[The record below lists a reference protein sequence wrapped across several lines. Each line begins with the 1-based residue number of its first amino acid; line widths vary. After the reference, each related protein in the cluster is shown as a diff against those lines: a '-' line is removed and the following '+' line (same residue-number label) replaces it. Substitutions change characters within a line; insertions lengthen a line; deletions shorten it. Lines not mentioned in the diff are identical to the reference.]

1 MIKQGIQRGPYQ
13 TVDEFVRRAISLL
26 HQQEACLAE
35 PSTEIG
41 LKIERGYAVA
51 QRGEWIDSD
60 QVRSWLDER
69 KRAWLAEKRQ
79 ARAVTNVINF
89 RWNPSPQVCC
99 TAPCLEFG
107 RLQARRSQD
116 RFCRSL

>member
-13 TVDEFVRRAISLL
+13 TVHEFVRRAISLL
-26 HQQEACLAE
+26 HEPEACLAE
-35 PSTEIG
+35 HSTEIR
-41 LKIERGYAVA
+41 LKIERGYAAA
-51 QRGEWIDSD
+51 QRRELIDSD

-79 ARAVTNVINF
+79 ARAVINVNF

-99 TAPCLEFG
+99 TAPCIEFG

-116 RFCRSL
+116 RFRWSL